1 MKRHPVE
8 PRQTVAQ
15 RRRHP
20 GKARRARRQE
30 VEVACLGHFAVSAD
44 TIDPD
49 RANVY
54 EAWTD
59 AHSLETF
66 RGSGP
71 DDPSFAFIVRADVER
86 HEISHSGPP

>member
-1 MKRHPVE
+1 MT
-8 PRQTVAQ
+8 PRTALTV
-15 RRRHP
+15 
-20 GKARRARRQE
+20 
-30 VEVACLGHFAVSAD
+30 VAWMSCIS